1 MSDPVLEAIK
11 LLRNEV
17 GLLSSRFGSFA
28 DAQLELQRETVLRL
42 NRIDASLVD
51 LKRRVDTAMLIL
63 VEIGQQ
69 QNISR
74 ERMIEL
80 ANRTGMNSVIFDAR
94 LSVLEGGAG
103 GSG

>member
-17 GLLSSRFGSFA
+17 GMLSTRFGAFA
-28 DAQLELQRETVLRL
+28 DAQLELQRETVTRL

-51 LKRRVDTAMLIL
+51 LKRRIDTAMLIL

-74 ERMIEL
+74 ELGDIRRAPI
-80 ANRTGMNSVIFDAR
+80 GAR
-94 LSVLEGGAG
+94 RR
-103 GSG
+103 SGWQRVTDSRG